1 MVTITL
7 LLYIIATTI
16 LIVRV
21 RIAPSNSLLAP
32 MKQIVLGLALI
43 ALTLHGYLL
52 WEGVVTE
59 LGLNL
64 SLFLVIS
71 LTAWL
76 INVIVIISSLQNPNE
91 NLGIV
96 TLPPA
101 IISIML
107 VAANPQYEIIDLSS
121 APGLKFHIL
130 FSIISYSLL
139 SIAAVQALLVAF
151 QDYHLRNHRLRGL
164 IGIFPS
170 LERMETLL
178 FQMISL
184 GLILLSISLISGT
197 WFLTDIFAQHLVHKT
212 VLSISAWILFAILLW
227 GRWKFG
233 WRGRKAIRWT
243 IAGMAVLMLAYFG
256 SKVVL
261 KLILT

>member
-1 MVTITL
+1 
-7 LLYIIATTI
+7 
-16 LIVRV
+16 
-21 RIAPSNSLLAP
+21 
-32 MKQIVLGLALI
+32 
-43 ALTLHGYLL
+43 LL
-52 WEGVVTE
+52 WHGVITE
-59 LGLNL
+59 FGLNL

-76 INVIVIISSLQNPNE
+76 INLIVISSSLFNPTE
-91 NLGIV
+91 NLGII
-96 TLPPA
+96 TLPSA
-101 IISIML
+101 IISMVL
-107 VAANPQYEIIDLSS
+107 VATYPQYEIIDLSS

-151 QDYHLRNHRLRGL
+151 QDYHLRKHRLRGL

-170 LERMETLL
+170 MERMESLL

-184 GLILLSISLISGT
+184 GFILLSISLISGT

-243 IAGMAVLMLAYFG
+243 LTGMVILMLAYFG
-256 SKVVL
+256 SKVAL
-261 KLILT
+261 TLILT